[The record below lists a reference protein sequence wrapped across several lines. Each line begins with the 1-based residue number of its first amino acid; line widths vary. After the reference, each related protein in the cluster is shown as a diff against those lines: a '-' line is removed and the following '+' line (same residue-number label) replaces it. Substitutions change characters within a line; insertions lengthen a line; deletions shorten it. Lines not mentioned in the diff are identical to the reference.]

1 VFDAIDSHA
10 KSDILTVQTKKRDA
24 PAFVV
29 AHLALSSKVFLM
41 QVPLTLRKHGIC
53 HLWITFLLL
62 ALNST
67 IRAQSRD
74 MAAPSPVRSNDIV
87 GTIAARDLGDARLTD
102 HFYALS
108 GTPGDLVITLESTNL
123 NGDIDIFTAAGL
135 RPLLKF
141 TVYAESSLPISK
153 RIYLRKRERLIL
165 RVEARSPNDDE
176 GTYHLRFGGS
186 FEPISGG
193 PLLAEN
199 GSATEQPAASS
210 SRPGGKQ
217 GRRVSSV
224 GARIAEPTPTQAEV
238 AAAPTPEPTPA
249 ESATATAKAEPKKK
263 PAAAPKATANRNA
276 RSRVPARPR
285 TGKRTTGAAKKSTE
299 EAKEESN
306 PVAAAKEKPAE
317 VSEPESKPVAA
328 SRKAGRKS
336 AVPRP
341 AAKPPAETKPEIGPR
356 LIIETR
362 EGTLINRFMNTV
374 RRVTV
379 ENGQIVVVG
388 KDGRTQRVQMAAV
401 VRMSIEP

>member
-1 VFDAIDSHA
+1 
-10 KSDILTVQTKKRDA
+10 
-24 PAFVV
+24 
-29 AHLALSSKVFLM
+29 M
-41 QVPLTLRKHGIC
+41 QVPLTLRKNGIY

-62 ALNST
+62 ALTLT
-67 IRAQSRD
+67 IRAQSLEL
-74 MAAPSPVRSNDIV
+74 AAPSPVRSNEIV

-108 GTPGDLVITLESTNL
+108 GTPGDLVITLESRNL
-123 NGDIDIFTAAGL
+123 NGDIDIFVAAGL
-135 RPLLKF
+135 RPLSKF
-141 TVYAESSLPISK
+141 TVYAESSLPITK

-193 PLLAEN
+193 PALAEN

-224 GARIAEPTPTQAEV
+224 GARIAEPTPTQAEIV
-238 AAAPTPEPTPA
+238 SAPTPEPTPA
-249 ESATATAKAEPKKK
+249 ESVTATAKAEAAEK
-263 PAAAPKATANRNA
+263 PAAAPKAIANRNA

-285 TGKRTTGAAKKSTE
+285 TGRRSPSTTGAAKKPTE

-306 PVAAAKEKPAE
+306 PVAATKEKPAE
-317 VSEPESKPVAA
+317 GSEPESKSVAA
-328 SRKAGRKS
+328 SKRAGRRS
-336 AVPRP
+336 AAPRP
-341 AAKPPAETKPEIGPR
+341 AAKPPVEAKREIGPR

-388 KDGRTQRVQMAAV
+388 KDGRIQRVQMAAV